1 MYVGISRAI
10 CHFFQD
16 QIQHLRRFTSYQTFC
31 VWKILFLILFCFLIE
46 IYSIFP
52 IKEYNNWPN
61 PYIVMLTQDYCIL
74 SYPNIIVIR
83 ITKLSRFNQ
92 ILFQGGDFLSLSF
105 SKIGN
110 NMLQYFPTCGKI
122 APLFSHILGNKP
134 IGFPMLG
141 SWKLYCIFSQ
151 TKHSIGKT

>member
-1 MYVGISRAI
+1 MCLKNII
-10 CHFFQD
+10 LNPF
-16 QIQHLRRFTSYQTFC
+16 
-31 VWKILFLILFCFLIE
+31 LFLDWNLFNI
-46 IYSIFP
+46 P
-52 IKEYNNWPN
+52 IKEYNYWAN

-74 SYPNIIVIR
+74 FHPVKSN
-83 ITKLSRFNQ
+83 KSRFNQ
-92 ILFQGGDFLSLSF
+92 ILFEGGDFLSLSF

-141 SWKLYCIFSQ
+141 SWNLYCIFSH

>member
-1 MYVGISRAI
+1 M
-10 CHFFQD
+10 
-16 QIQHLRRFTSYQTFC
+16 RRFTSYQTFC
-31 VWKILFLILFCFLIE
+31 VWKILFLILFCCWIE

-61 PYIVMLTQDYCIL
+61 PYIDANTRLLYSFL
-74 SYPNIIVIR
+74 PKYNSHKNN
-83 ITKLSRFNQ
+83 KSRFNQ

-141 SWKLYCIFSQ
+141 SWNLYCIFSQ
-151 TKHSIGKT
+151 TKHSTGKT